1 MNQYLVK
8 IIFSINIA
16 NGNSTSQFD
25 EQLRVVEAFTTEDA
39 FFKAKSIGKKE
50 EESFVNKENE
60 MVTWQ
65 FIDVAEVYP
74 LGVIKDGELLY
85 STTRKTKDGSNFIQY
100 IRQKSMEI
108 QAKNVTFV

>member
-8 IIFSINIA
+8 LVFNINIA
-16 NGNSTSQFD
+16 NESSAYQFD
-25 EQLRVVEAFTTEDA
+25 EQLRIVEAYTTEDA
-39 FFKAKSIGKKE
+39 FFKAKSIGKNE

-65 FIDVAEVYP
+65 FIDVADIYP
-74 LGVIKDGELLY
+74 LGALKDGELVY
-85 STTRKTKDGSNFIQY
+85 STTRKIKDNNTFIQY